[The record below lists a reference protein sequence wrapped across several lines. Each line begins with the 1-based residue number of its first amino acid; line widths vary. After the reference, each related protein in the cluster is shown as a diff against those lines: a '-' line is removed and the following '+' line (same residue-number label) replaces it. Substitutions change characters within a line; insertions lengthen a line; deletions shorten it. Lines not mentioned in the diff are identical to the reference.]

1 MTERVLL
8 TCVTDYIGQQCD
20 AELLN
25 QGYQVVGTI
34 RSRAKADAARA
45 AIARVASV
53 ERLSFVEADLL
64 VDNGWDNAMTGCT
77 FVMYVASPLY
87 FKVLKDEN
95 ELMVPAVKITKRVLA
110 AVQRT
115 GVKRLV
121 LNSSIVLISREKGSG

>member
-53 ERLSFVEADLL
+53 ERLSFVER
-64 VDNGWDNAMTGCT
+64 
-77 FVMYVASPLY
+77 FI
-87 FKVLKDEN
+87 KDCARSY
-95 ELMVPAVKITKRVLA
+95 PTA
-110 AVQRT
+110 
-115 GVKRLV
+115 
-121 LNSSIVLISREKGSG
+121 